1 MNDKQMESFWH
12 AHFSQQQTRRFM
24 EMAAC
29 RDCKT
34 ILLPNAECRCQEKVE
49 LNPELIAFF
58 AASEQRRVA
67 KEKEKQLLDKEEA
80 NIEWIDGLEQLLPLN
95 PSSKVIFST
104 EKH

>member
-1 MNDKQMESFWH
+1 
-12 AHFSQQQTRRFM
+12 M